1 MSQGPEGG
9 SPADAGG
16 ASTDGSTQGTG
27 DSGDPASTA
36 CPGGSG
42 PSCLA
47 VPAGWSLVAFSASQ
61 AAPCPAGFDTRGD
74 VVEGPSA
81 AGACGCGACSVTT
94 PPTCTS
100 GPLPVSYDYDTTPTA
115 GTCYM
120 TASPSPLSNSPP
132 GACLTDIYQGDYS
145 SYDARYDAP
154 PASGGAC
161 AAPGVSNSGGVM
173 YAGRDRV
180 CESSSPAS
188 AGCMGNV
195 CRPMVS
201 GGYQACVAIA
211 GEAACPPGPLA
222 VAHYVGASAAATCPD
237 CGCAVTATCS
247 GTITLYTDAACKKA
261 GTSLATGVC
270 KFVGNQAYKAYVYAG
285 GSPQKVACQAT
296 PSSAGPV
303 VSLVSET
310 TVCCAQ

>member
-1 MSQGPEGG
+1 
-9 SPADAGG
+9 
-16 ASTDGSTQGTG
+16 
-27 DSGDPASTA
+27 
-36 CPGGSG
+36 
-42 PSCLA
+42 
-47 VPAGWSLVAFSASQ
+47 VAFSASQ
-61 AAPCPAGFDTRGD
+61 AAPCPAGFDTSGD

-81 AGACGCGACSVTT
+81 AGACSCGACSVTS
-94 PPTCTS
+94 PPTCTA
-100 GPLPVSYDYDTTPTA
+100 GPVPVSYDYDTTAAA

-145 SYDARYDAP
+145 TYDARYDAP

-161 AAPGVSNSGGVM
+161 AAPGVSNAGGVT

-188 AGCMGNV
+188 AGCTGNV

-211 GEAACPPGPLA
+211 GDAACPSGPLS
-222 VAHYVGASAAATCPD
+222 VAHHVGASAQATCPD
-237 CGCAVTATCS
+237 CDCTVTAACS
-247 GTITLYTDAACKKA
+247 GTITLYTDTACKKG

-270 KFVGNQAYKAYVYAG
+270 QFVGDEAFKAYVYTGA
-285 GSPQKVACQAT
+285 SPQKVACQAT
-296 PSSAGPV
+296 PPSSGPV
-303 VSLVSET
+303 VSLVSEA